1 MSRVNIVF
9 VGAAVRL
16 VEADFAHVGAA
27 VADVEADFRHCD
39 ADIPHSGAAVVRAE
53 ADVPLRA
60 VGTPLFC
67 KSLAPVGPHFKSCGT
82 EIEPVGARI
91 PHV

>member
-27 VADVEADFRHCD
+27 VADVEADFRHCG
-39 ADIPHSGAAVVRAE
+39 ADTPHHCAAVARAE
-53 ADVPLRA
+53 AYELLRA
-60 VGTPLFC
+60 VDTPLFC
-67 KSLAPVGPHFKSCGT
+67 V
-82 EIEPVGARI
+82 
-91 PHV
+91 